1 MNACL
6 QVSEQVWIPYNRIVR
21 ISQFG
26 DVVTVTT
33 DYGVEHFHGEDA
45 KRIVKQLNALL

>member
-6 QVSEQVWIPYNRIVR
+6 QVSEQVWIPYHCISR

-33 DYGVEHFHGEDA
+33 AYGVEHFHGEDA
-45 KRIVKQLNALL
+45 KRIMLQLKPLL

>member
-1 MNACL
+1 MNGVL
-6 QVSEQVWIPYNRIVR
+6 QVSEQVWIPLHTITR

-33 DYGVEHFHGEDA
+33 MYGVEHFHGEDA
-45 KRIVKQLNALL
+45 KRIVRQLTAIL

>member
-26 DVVTVTT
+26 DTITVTT
-33 DYGVEHFHGEDA
+33 DYGVEHYHGEDA
-45 KRIVKQLNALL
+45 KRILLQLKPLL

>member
-21 ISQFG
+21 ISRFG
-26 DVVTVTT
+26 DTVTVTT
-33 DYGVEHFHGEDA
+33 DYGVEYFHGEDC
-45 KRIVKQLNALL
+45 KRIVLQLTAIL